1 MSTFAVFT
9 PFAVVPATFQVT
21 VCELPAAQET
31 AVFGALTEKGPA
43 VAFTVTIISSLL
55 FAGPPAL
62 LSLTVKR
69 KFRVLAT
76 FGTASHCQ
84 VVAPVLTVSNLGK

>member
-1 MSTFAVFT
+1 MSTFAAFT
-9 PFAVVPATFQVT
+9 PFAVVPATFHVT
-21 VCELPAAQET
+21 VWEVPDAQDT
-31 AVFGALTEKGPA
+31 AVFGAVRTKGPA
-43 VAFTVTIISSLL
+43 VPFTVTIISSLL

-62 LSLTVKR
+62 LSLTVNL

-84 VVAPVLTVSNLGK
+84 VVAPVLMVSSLGK